1 MTAHSAYVHLRFVVE
16 LDDDERRADD
26 QFDVAIAAIARAVGS
41 GDVPY
46 VYDESVEV
54 MDADTTGEQL

>member
-26 QFDVAIAAIARAVGS
+26 QFDVAIAAISRAVGS